1 MWGRAKWENK
11 CVGES
16 KIRKDIDKI
25 GKNIWEEAQVS
36 DTPGCRKF
44 VKKKMKKSCKGW
56 TVNLST
62 ETVLKSA

>member
-25 GKNIWEEAQVS
+25 GENVCEKTKVS
-36 DTPGCRKF
+36 DNPGCRKYE
-44 VKKKMKKSCKGW
+44 K
-56 TVNLST
+56 
-62 ETVLKSA
+62 